1 MADWP
6 WLARLSSIGTLL
18 HEPEILTRKHS
29 RKSGVAGTCRQDAD
43 AYRAVSA
50 TVAQEI
56 RASGLSLPD
65 KPLELAALARFQAY
79 WLIHK
84 RPGNTRRW
92 GTRAARPPRPACR
105 EGWAWNLTLPPLRA
119 RSGTRV
125 PTER

>member
-65 KPLELAALARFQAY
+65 KPLELAALARFQAIG
-79 WLIHK
+79 WFTSD
-84 RPGNTRRW
+84 RA
-92 GTRAARPPRPACR
+92 TRASGAPGRRGPLPACR
-105 EGWAWNLTLPPLRA
+105 ED
-119 RSGTRV
+119 
-125 PTER
+125 

>member
-6 WLARLSSIGTLL
+6 WLARLSSIGALL

-29 RKSGVAGTCRQDAD
+29 RKSGVAGIWRQDPD

-65 KPLELAALARFQAY
+65 KPVELAALARFQAY
-79 WLIHK
+79 WLVHR
-84 RPGNTRRW
+84 RPGDTRR
-92 GTRAARPPRPACR
+92 
-105 EGWAWNLTLPPLRA
+105 
-119 RSGTRV
+119 
-125 PTER
+125 